1 VASFKNAVI
10 VKRLPKTR
18 SGKILRRVMSSIAG
32 KEDYKTPAT
41 LDDPMILDE
50 ISAAL
55 FS

>member
-1 VASFKNAVI
+1 VI

-32 KEDYKTPAT
+32 KESYSAPAT
-41 LDDPMILDE
+41 LDDPEILDE
-50 ISAAL
+50 ISAVL